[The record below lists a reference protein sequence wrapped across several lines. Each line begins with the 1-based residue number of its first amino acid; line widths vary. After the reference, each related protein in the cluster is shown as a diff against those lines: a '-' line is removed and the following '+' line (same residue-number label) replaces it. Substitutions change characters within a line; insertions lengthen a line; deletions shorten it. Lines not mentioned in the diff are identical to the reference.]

1 MKLIPVTH
9 KIPLSSQYSD
19 MLGCVINQSGAGLLS
34 LIYAFEQLQFGL
46 DTLYKHRM
54 YQREFRKQILT
65 PFNAKEYIDSGGY
78 SFIKGQIHPD
88 DIRKLITCY
97 LHYMIEEM
105 ENYHRIFSLDLPIS
119 LKYKLY
125 NTNENVRYYNRVSLL
140 ETFNVIDQIP
150 QIADKFIFIWH
161 FKTHDLYQI
170 WCDLHHELISSGYG
184 KHIKNRA
191 IGGMVGIKGMTGII
205 FSPFIALAYRCFKD
219 YVEAGM
225 FQIPFQLHL
234 LGVYTLPDR
243 LIIAYMERV
252 FERYLALESMNID
265 VTLTYD
271 STCS

>member
-1 MKLIPVTH
+1 MKFIPVTH
-9 KIPLSSQYSD
+9 KIPLSSIYSD
-19 MLGCVINQSGAGLLS
+19 MLGCVINQSGTGLIS
-34 LIYAFEQLQFGL
+34 LIYAFQQSQFGL

-54 YQREFRKQILT
+54 YQREFRKQIFT

-97 LHYMIEEM
+97 LHYMIEEKD
-105 ENYHRIFSLDLPIS
+105 NYHRIFSLDLPIS
-119 LKYKLY
+119 LKYNLY
-125 NTNENVRYYNRVSLL
+125 NTNENVRYFNRVSLL

-150 QIADKFIFIWH
+150 EIADKFIFIWH

-170 WCDLHHELISSGYG
+170 WCDLHDELISSGYG
-184 KHIKNRA
+184 KYIKNRA

-225 FQIPFQLHL
+225 FQNSVRIFL
-234 LGVYTLPDR
+234 
-243 LIIAYMERV
+243 
-252 FERYLALESMNID
+252 
-265 VTLTYD
+265 
-271 STCS
+271 